1 MPHVHS
7 MTFFDVDKIEVAWN
21 PDLNAY
27 VINLSDEQE
36 NPTRV
41 TVWRTSNGGEPPK
54 LIVEGWNANQ
64 LENSD
69 AIDTHSP
76 QGDGQPETE

>member
-1 MPHVHS
+1 MPHTHS
-7 MTFFDVDKIEVAWN
+7 MTIFDVAKIEVAWN

-27 VINLSDEQE
+27 AINLSDEAGE
-36 NPTRV
+36 MTSM
-41 TVWRTSNGGEPPK
+41 TIWRGSNGGEPPK
-54 LIVEGWNANQ
+54 LTVEGWNAK
-64 LENSD
+64 ENSD